1 MENNKVTAA
10 NILLTMQNLEEA
22 VNWVTSQKPTAE
34 SQQAAEHIF
43 NAIDY
48 LNKLHSDLTL

>member
-1 MENNKVTAA
+1 MENNKVMAD
-10 NILLTMQNLEEA
+10 NILLTMQNLVEA
-22 VNWVTSQKPTAE
+22 VNWVTKQEPTAE
-34 SQQAAEHIF
+34 SQQTAEYIF